1 MKATIS
7 LEGILS
13 ILNTF
18 SLSTKNKQWLGE
30 HLLEQAR
37 TEQAETE
44 ARKEHEKIIKRMDEA
59 FKDAKKASE
68 GQFKGK
74 PLEVLLNEL

>member
-37 TEQAETE
+37 TEQAEIE

-68 GQFKGK
+68 GQLKGK
-74 PLEVLLNEL
+74 PLEVLLYEL